1 MIDRETV
8 DRILDAADIVDVIG
22 DFVTLRRRGANYIA
36 CCPFHNE
43 KTPSFS
49 VSPSKGIFSEQ
60 GHIQVFRLRQGRQ
73 CRYLYHGA

>member
-36 CCPFHNE
+36 CCPPVCATGMAALWWINSTVAELEKLLANINE
-43 KTPSFS
+43 D
-49 VSPSKGIFSEQ
+49 
-60 GHIQVFRLRQGRQ
+60 
-73 CRYLYHGA
+73 